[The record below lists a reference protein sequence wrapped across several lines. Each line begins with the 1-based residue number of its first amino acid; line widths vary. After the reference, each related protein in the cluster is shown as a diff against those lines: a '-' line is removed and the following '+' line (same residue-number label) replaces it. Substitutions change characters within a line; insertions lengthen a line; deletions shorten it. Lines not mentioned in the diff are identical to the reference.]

1 MRRCRDTGFGDVT
14 PVADPFL
21 AVILDVSPESGV
33 QTPVVGPFLR
43 CGMGLRP
50 ESPAQTPVV
59 DPFSCCRMG
68 LGSESH
74 IWTPMDVPFS
84 VVILG
89 LVPESLARTPAVG
102 PFLGCRM
109 GLSSEPGV
117 VAPPGVTVIANCCG
131 NKRKRFAMRQLRSA
145 EESKRNGGFPSVRS
159 RIPSAARE
167 WIARHRQN
175 PTSVY
180 CNRLHA
186 IIHHCVTGHK

>member
-1 MRRCRDTGFGDVT
+1 MRRCGGAGFGDVT
-14 PVADPFL
+14 PIADPFL

-50 ESPAQTPVV
+50 ESPAQTPM
-59 DPFSCCRMG
+59 DGPFLAAVLG
-68 LGSESH
+68 LFSES
-74 IWTPMDVPFS
+74 P
-84 VVILG
+84 VV
-89 LVPESLARTPAVG
+89 TPAVD